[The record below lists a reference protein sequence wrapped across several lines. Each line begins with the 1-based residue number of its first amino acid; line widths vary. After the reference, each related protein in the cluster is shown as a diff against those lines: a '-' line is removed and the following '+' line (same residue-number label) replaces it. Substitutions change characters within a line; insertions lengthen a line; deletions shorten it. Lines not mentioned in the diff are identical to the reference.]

1 VSSDSE
7 GSNQGIKL
15 IDWDPTE
22 RKVVVMLRDQEVVV
36 RRLTDEEL
44 GSPTR
49 LREDY
54 YKRESFR
61 FYEESIPSIKEG
73 DEDRLV
79 FMRTALACYIL
90 NWYFGPH
97 FGDFDPFKGSWNI
110 YVDYKGYTHQISDRS
125 AWEIQIDIISVTE
138 PPQDIVK
145 ELREIISYLISD
157 DGERYLRE
165 ATSALA

>member
-1 VSSDSE
+1 MSPNPKSQD
-7 GSNQGIKL
+7 QGIKL

-44 GSPTR
+44 ESPTR
-49 LREDY
+49 LRDDY
-54 YKRESFR
+54 YKRESLR
-61 FYEESIPSIKEG
+61 FWEESMPSIQEG

-79 FMRTALACYIL
+79 FIRTALACYIL

-97 FGDFDPFKGSWNI
+97 FGPFDPFKGSWNI

-125 AWEIQIDIISVTE
+125 GWEIQIDIISVTE
-138 PPQDIVK
+138 PPQDVVK
-145 ELREIISYLISD
+145 ELRKIISYLISD
-157 DGERYLRE
+157 EGERYLRE